1 MYSYA
6 VSKCI
11 NINNCI
17 DRFDP
22 LTPNPNFTYVY
33 WTTCYEVKALPEFGY
48 LNFLHTFANV

>member
-33 WTTCYEVKALPEFGY
+33 WTTCYEVKALSEFGY